1 MRSLASKKRISYR
14 GVMRWLLGIFLST
27 FGCANRS
34 YVPDQY
40 LNKVSKN
47 QVVSPMSNQ
56 QTVLV
61 FLIDGLTYTI
71 LDEQQAKNNLPQI
84 KHFFSKGDHQI
95 VKAHAA
101 FPSVTFTNIA
111 GLLQEK
117 PVHLTGAVGNKLILK
132 NRLVDFESVKDRS
145 YFAEMIAGKS
155 IFTRLN
161 TDKLFTVSLDYG
173 LGAEA
178 TVASGF
184 DFQSGYAA
192 SQLDYNYLDR
202 KKLDSLHL
210 LLTETKPTDW
220 PQFIFVHLVGL
231 DFISHRFGPDSKE
244 AMNYLFQLDFNLQ
257 SIFSVLRKAETA
269 KSVITLLTS
278 DHGFNRKPSQFFN
291 IEAAIKK
298 LNPNVRTLNESRYA
312 GLFFLTEP
320 TVKDL
325 DTLSS
330 QLLKLPRTE
339 IVAYKSKNS
348 VVIKNKK
355 SEIRFT
361 VENVNTCS
369 VASVGVVFQ
378 GINPL
383 CSDQLPLQLQNMFYP
398 FFIENMASYFK
409 AEKSADV
416 VVIPR
421 ADTHFSLSGRGF
433 HGGPTAD
440 EVIVPVLVRNA
451 LFSVQGKSVPSWKLL
466 QFIGP

>member
-1 MRSLASKKRISYR
+1 
-14 GVMRWLLGIFLST
+14 MRWLLGIFLFT

-34 YVPDQY
+34 YVPGQY

-47 QVVSPMSNQ
+47 QVASQISNQ
-56 QTVLV
+56 QTVIV

-71 LDEQQAKNNLPQI
+71 LSEQQAKNNLPQI
-84 KHFFSKGDHQI
+84 KRFFSKGAHPI
-95 VKAHAA
+95 VKAHTT

-117 PVHLTGAVGNKLILK
+117 PVHLTGAVGNKLIFK
-132 NRLVDFESVKDRS
+132 NRLVDFESIKDRA
-145 YFAEMIAGKS
+145 YFSEMIAGKS

-161 TDKLFTVSLDYG
+161 QDQLFTVSLDYG
-173 LGAEA
+173 LGTEA

-244 AMNYLFQLDFNLQ
+244 AMNYLLQLDFNLQ

-278 DHGFNRKPSQFFN
+278 DHGFNRRPSQFFN

-312 GLFFLTEP
+312 GLFFLAEP
-320 TVKDL
+320 SVDDL
-325 DTLSS
+325 NNISR
-330 QLLKLPRTE
+330 QLLQLPGTE
-339 IVAYKSKNS
+339 IVAYKNQNS

-355 SEIRFT
+355 NEIRFT
-361 VENVNTCS
+361 VENVNKCPE
-369 VASVGVVFQ
+369 ASVGVVFQ
-378 GINPL
+378 GIGPM
-383 CSDQLPLQLQNMFYP
+383 CSDRLPLELQNKFYP
-398 FFIENMASYFK
+398 FFIENMTSYFK

-421 ADTHFSLSGRGF
+421 DDTHFSPSGRGF
-433 HGGPTAD
+433 HGGPSAD

-451 LFSVQGKSVPSWKLL
+451 LFSVQGEVVPSWKLL
-466 QFIGP
+466 QFIGR